1 MPTLFRFG
9 NSRLGTVHEFTV
21 DPSQLAGAEMEIPR
35 IVIHYTIRTSV
46 RKSWKGPIQTA
57 LTVPGIP
64 PPEGVSD

>member
-46 RKSWKGPIQTA
+46 RKSLERANTNGPHGPGYTA
-57 LTVPGIP
+57 A
-64 PPEGVSD
+64 